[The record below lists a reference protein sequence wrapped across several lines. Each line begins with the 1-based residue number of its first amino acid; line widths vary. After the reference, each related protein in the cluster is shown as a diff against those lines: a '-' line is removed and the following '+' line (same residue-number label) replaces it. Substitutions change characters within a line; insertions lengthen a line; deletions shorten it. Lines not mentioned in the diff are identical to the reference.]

1 MKQNSEA
8 KILTKIRLSPST
20 HMYFDQY
27 YDVTLE
33 QNIELMKL
41 NITQNK
47 HTCRH
52 TLSDL
57 VKKHQI
63 DCSDMKLL
71 QNVISCTFCRLNL
84 RELRYIE
91 TIKVDSNNIPLST
104 CSFPVEMLIYVSK
117 EEEELSKYNIKIS
130 NIIKQ
135 KEQEKQEEMKD
146 SNMYQIKCCNLRQ
159 GQYVMIQ
166 DHPCKLVYMTT
177 SKD

>member
-1 MKQNSEA
+1 MEQNLEA
-8 KILTKIRLSPST
+8 KILTKIRFSPSAY
-20 HMYFDQY
+20 MYFDQY

-41 NITQNK
+41 NITSNK

-63 DCSDMKLL
+63 DCSDMKSL
-71 QNVISCTFCRLNL
+71 QNVSSCTFCRLNL

-104 CSFPVEMLIYVSK
+104 CSFPVEMLIYVAK

-130 NIIKQ
+130 NIIEQ
-135 KEQEKQEEMKD
+135 KEQEKQEEMKN
-146 SNMYQIKCCNLRQ
+146 SNMYQVRCNKLRQ
-159 GQYVMIQ
+159 NQYAMIQ
-166 DHPCKLVYMTT
+166 GHPCKIAYMSM